1 MSSVLY
7 DVPGPRA
14 RAWNKALGVL
24 ATFGIVALVGFVG
37 YRFWVTGQFEG
48 AKWEWLLYENL
59 QLRLL
64 AALGATLRA
73 FVVAALLALVFG
85 FLFAVARLSEH
96 TWLRTP
102 AFAIVEFFR
111 AIPLVI
117 MIFFLY
123 YAAPQ
128 AGLQLG
134 VFWSLVVGLTLYNG
148 SVLAEVF
155 RAGVLSVPRGQREA
169 AYALGLRHNQVM
181 RAVLLPQ
188 AVRVMLPTIVSQL
201 VVLLKDTALG
211 FLITYQELLFEARY
225 LGSLAE
231 FERPIIPTALVIGA
245 VYVTLCVALSLLAS
259 YLERRNRR
267 RQQSGRALPAPDVR
281 GVTADV
287 PPTVAAV
294 RSQPVDPRRGG

>member
-7 DVPGPRA
+7 DLPGPRA
-14 RAWNKALGVL
+14 RARNKAFSVL
-24 ATFGIVALVGFVG
+24 ATLSIVALVSFIG
-37 YRFWVTGQFEG
+37 YRFWVTGQFEST
-48 AKWEWLLYENL
+48 KWEWLLYENL
-59 QLRLL
+59 QVRLF

-73 FVVAALLALVFG
+73 FVVGALLALVFG

-96 TWLRTP
+96 AWLRTP
-102 AFAIVEFFR
+102 AFVIVEFFR

-117 MIFFLY
+117 MIFFLFF
-123 YAAPQ
+123 AAPQ
-128 AGLQLG
+128 AGLQFG
-134 VFWSLVVGLTLYNG
+134 VFWSLVVSLTLYNG

-155 RAGVLSVPRGQREA
+155 RAGVLSVPLGQREA
-169 AYALGLRHNQVM
+169 AYALALRKGQVM
-181 RAVLLPQ
+181 WAVLLPQ
-188 AVRVMLPTIVSQL
+188 AVRAMLPTIVSQL

-245 VYVTLCVALSLLAS
+245 IYITLCMALSLLAG

-267 RQQSGRALPAPDVR
+267 RRQSGQALPAPDVR
-281 GVTADV
+281 KVTEALN
-287 PPTVAAV
+287 A
-294 RSQPVDPRRGG
+294 